1 MPRAI
6 RILASNSIRAVIGE
20 LIPQFER
27 ANGCGVSVSYDPAKV
42 MLARI
47 EKGETGDLAITGAG
61 AIDELVKQ
69 GKIHA
74 ASRRVLAR
82 CRVGVAVRAGAP
94 KPDIGTVDSLR
105 RALLAAK
112 SVAYTQ
118 EGASGMH
125 FSGVIERLGI
135 AEEVRAKA
143 VRQPGGLIGE
153 LVAAG
158 TAEIAIQQ
166 IPELMAVP
174 GIELV
179 GPLPAEIQLVTVSS
193 AGVFADAEQADAA
206 LRFIEFLVTPA
217 AARVMK
223 RRGLEPMTQGG
234 EASSTSPRGSRY
246 GTRTG
251 GD

>member
-1 MPRAI
+1 MA
-6 RILASNSIRAVIGE
+6 E
-20 LIPQFER
+20 LVPQFER
-27 ANGCGVSVSYDPAKV
+27 ANDCKIAISYDPAKV

-47 EKGETGDLAITGAG
+47 QKGETADLAILGSG

-69 GKIHA
+69 GKISA
-74 ASRRVLAR
+74 GSRRVLAR
-82 CRVGVAVRAGAP
+82 CRVGVAVLAGKP
-94 KPDIGTVDSLR
+94 RPDISSVEAFKRT
-105 RALLAAK
+105 LLGAK

-125 FSGVIERLGI
+125 FAGLIERLGI
-135 AEEVRAKA
+135 AEQVKAKA

-158 TAEIAIQQ
+158 KAEIAIQQ
-166 IPELMAVP
+166 IPELMAVA

-193 AGVFADAEQADAA
+193 AGIFAGTKQAEAA
-206 LRFIEFLVTPA
+206 QSFIRFLVTPA

-223 RRGLEPMTQGG
+223 AKGLEPMAQ
-234 EASSTSPRGSRY
+234 EIDR
-246 GTRTG
+246 
-251 GD
+251 

>member
-1 MPRAI
+1 M
-6 RILASNSIRAVIGE
+6 GE
-20 LIPQFER
+20 LAPQFER
-27 ANGCGVSVSYDPAKV
+27 ANDCKIAISYDPAKV

-47 EKGETGDLAITGAG
+47 QKGETADLAILGSG

-69 GKIHA
+69 GKISA
-74 ASRRVLAR
+74 GSRRVLAR
-82 CRVGVAVRAGAP
+82 CRVGVAVLAGKP
-94 KPDIGTVDSLR
+94 RPDISSVEAFKRT
-105 RALLAAK
+105 LLGAK

-125 FSGVIERLGI
+125 FAGLIERLGI
-135 AEEVRAKA
+135 AEQVKAKA

-158 TAEIAIQQ
+158 KAEIAIQQ
-166 IPELMAVP
+166 IPELMAVA

-193 AGVFADAEQADAA
+193 AGIFAGTKQAEAA
-206 LRFIEFLVTPA
+206 QSFIQFLVTPA

-223 RRGLEPMTQGG
+223 TKGLEPMAQDSDG
-234 EASSTSPRGSRY
+234 
-246 GTRTG
+246 
-251 GD
+251 

>member
-1 MPRAI
+1 M
-6 RILASNSIRAVIGE
+6 GE
-20 LIPQFER
+20 LAPQFER
-27 ANGCGVSVSYDPAKV
+27 ANDCKIAISYDPAKA

-47 EKGETGDLAITGAG
+47 QKGETADLAILGSG

-69 GKIHA
+69 GKISA
-74 ASRRVLAR
+74 GSRRVLAR
-82 CRVGVAVRAGAP
+82 CRVGVAVLAGKP
-94 KPDIGTVDSLR
+94 RPDISSVEAFKRT
-105 RALLAAK
+105 LLGAK

-125 FSGVIERLGI
+125 FAGLIERLGI
-135 AEEVRAKA
+135 AEQVKAKA

-158 TAEIAIQQ
+158 KAEIAIQQ
-166 IPELMAVP
+166 IPELMAVA

-193 AGVFADAEQADAA
+193 AGIFAGTKQAEAA
-206 LRFIEFLVTPA
+206 QSFIRFLVTPA

-223 RRGLEPMTQGG
+223 TKGLEPMAQDSDG
-234 EASSTSPRGSRY
+234 
-246 GTRTG
+246 
-251 GD
+251 

>member
-6 RILASNSIRAVIGE
+6 RILASNSIRAVMGE
-20 LIPQFER
+20 LVPQFER
-27 ANGCGVSVSYDPAKV
+27 ASGISVSVSYDPAKV

-47 EKGETGDLAITGAG
+47 AKGETGDLAITGSG

-69 GKIHA
+69 GKILA
-74 ASRRVLAR
+74 GSRRVLAR
-82 CRVGVAVRAGAP
+82 CRVGVAVRAGQP
-94 KPDIGTVDSLR
+94 RPDIGTVESLK

-158 TAEIAIQQ
+158 KAEIAIQQ
-166 IPELMAVP
+166 IPELLAVP
-174 GIELV
+174 GIELI

-193 AGVFADAEQADAA
+193 AGIFAGAEQKEAA
-206 LRFIEFLVTPA
+206 QSLIAFLASPA
-217 AARVMK
+217 ASRVMQAK
-223 RRGLEPMTQGG
+223 GLEPVAQL
-234 EASSTSPRGSRY
+234 SNR
-246 GTRTG
+246 
-251 GD
+251 

>member
-1 MPRAI
+1 M
-6 RILASNSIRAVIGE
+6 GE
-20 LIPQFER
+20 LAPQFER
-27 ANGCGVSVSYDPAKV
+27 ANDCKIAISYDPAKV

-47 EKGETGDLAITGAG
+47 QKGETADLAILGSG

-69 GKIHA
+69 GKISA
-74 ASRRVLAR
+74 GSRRVLAR
-82 CRVGVAVRAGAP
+82 CRVGVAVLAGKP
-94 KPDIGTVDSLR
+94 RPDISSVEAFKRT
-105 RALLAAK
+105 LLGAK

-125 FSGVIERLGI
+125 FAGLIERLGI
-135 AEEVRAKA
+135 AEQVKAKA

-158 TAEIAIQQ
+158 KAEIAIQQ
-166 IPELMAVP
+166 IPELMAVA

-193 AGVFADAEQADAA
+193 AGIFAGTKQAEAA
-206 LRFIEFLVTPA
+206 QSFIQFLVTPA

-223 RRGLEPMTQGG
+223 AKGLEPMAQDSDG
-234 EASSTSPRGSRY
+234 
-246 GTRTG
+246 
-251 GD
+251 

>member
-1 MPRAI
+1 MAERA
-6 RILASNSIRAVIGE
+6 
-20 LIPQFER
+20 PQFER
-27 ANGCGVSVSYDPAKV
+27 ANDCKIAISYDPAKV

-47 EKGETGDLAITGAG
+47 QKGETADLAILGSG

-69 GKIHA
+69 GKISA
-74 ASRRVLAR
+74 GSRRVLAR
-82 CRVGVAVRAGAP
+82 CRVGVAVLAGKP
-94 KPDIGTVDSLR
+94 RPDISSVEAFKRT
-105 RALLAAK
+105 LLGAK

-125 FSGVIERLGI
+125 FAGLIERLGI
-135 AEEVRAKA
+135 AEQVKAKA

-158 TAEIAIQQ
+158 KAEIAIQQ
-166 IPELMAVP
+166 IPELMAVA

-193 AGVFADAEQADAA
+193 AGIFAGTKQAEAA
-206 LRFIEFLVTPA
+206 QSFIQFLVTPA

-223 RRGLEPMTQGG
+223 AKGLEPMAQDSDG
-234 EASSTSPRGSRY
+234 
-246 GTRTG
+246 
-251 GD
+251 